1 MINEITGNIVNQLGG
16 GSGIDTRSLV
26 DQLVELERAPTEN
39 RLDRREERLEA
50 QISDLGQLRSTIDD
64 LQAAVEPLANKD
76 VFNAKSVAVPDT
88 NLLAINQIQPDA
100 VAGDFRLRV
109 DQVAQSQSLSSAG
122 FQSLDA
128 SVGEGSLTLRLGS
141 FSADLASFTP
151 DPDAQGATIEID
163 QSNNSLTG
171 LRDAINNA
179 GIGVQASIVGEEGN
193 FQLLVTGPTGATNEV
208 EITATEDP
216 VQPGLAAFNF
226 NETTQNLTQLQEGL
240 DAIVQVNGLQVT
252 RSSNNLT
259 DVIQGVD
266 IDLFNADPTEIINIS
281 ISDDKSVAEQSI
293 RDFVEA
299 FNNFVEKAEELTS
312 FNREDGTEGSL
323 RNDPTVRNLL
333 SSVRGAL
340 SGAVPGI
347 EGDFNVLASVG
358 IRTNR
363 DGTLQ
368 IVEDGNTGFRNAI
381 DNNFDKVRELFV
393 PTLGSSSAKIEPTGF
408 SSRTQPGSYQV
419 EITQEAAKGV
429 FNADPVT
436 AAFPLDTTGRDFSFE
451 LQVDGNT
458 SALIAIPEGRVFAS
472 GAELADELQSLINLD
487 AAIKDGNAKVNVSFD
502 AGTNS
507 LSFQSNRLGAAS
519 QVNFVSASAD
529 MANLGVT
536 AGTGTPGVDVVGTI
550 DGEEGF
556 GLGNVLLPP
565 LGSPAEGLSMTI
577 KPGASS
583 GEISFSRGFGA
594 RLTNLLDSFTRN
606 SGFIDRRENNIDRDL
621 RDIEDQRSDLDR
633 RIESFRARQEAQFRA
648 MEQIVRSLNN
658 TGDFLDGIENRLP
671 FTAQNN

>member
-26 DQLVELERAPTEN
+26 EELVKLERAPTEN
-39 RLDRREERLEA
+39 RLNRREERLEA
-50 QISDLGQLRSTIDD
+50 QISDLGQLRSTIDE

-76 VFNAKSVAVPDT
+76 VFNAKSVAVPET

-100 VAGDFRLRV
+100 IAGDFRVRV

-122 FQSLDA
+122 FDSLDA
-128 SVGEGSLTLRLGS
+128 PVGQGSLTLRLGS
-141 FSADLASFTP
+141 FDDALANFTP
-151 DPDAQGATIEID
+151 DPDAEGATIEID
-163 QSNNSLTG
+163 ESNNSLTG

-193 FQLLVTGPTGATNEV
+193 FQLLVTGPPGATSDV
-208 EITATEDP
+208 EITATEDAA
-216 VQPGLAAFNF
+216 QPGLNDFNF

-266 IDLFNADPTEIINIS
+266 IDLFNADPSEIINIS

-299 FNNFVEKAEELTS
+299 FNNFVEQAQELTS

-368 IVEDGNTGFRNAI
+368 IVEDGNTGLRNAI
-381 DNNFDKVRELFV
+381 DNNFEQLRELFV
-393 PTLGSSSAKIEPTGF
+393 PTTDSSSARIEPTGF

-419 EITQEAAKGV
+419 EITQQAAKGV
-429 FNADPVT
+429 FNANPVT
-436 AAFPLDTTGRDFSFE
+436 VGFPLDTTGQDFSFQIE
-451 LQVDGNT
+451 VDGNT
-458 SALIAIPEGRVFAS
+458 SATIAIPEGRVFNS

-487 AAIKDGNAKVNVSFD
+487 TNIRDGNAKVNVSFD
-502 AGTNS
+502 TDTNS
-507 LSFQSNRLGAAS
+507 LSFESNRFGAAS
-519 QVNFVSASAD
+519 QVNFTSASAD
-529 MANLGVT
+529 MADLGVT
-536 AGTGTPGVDVVGTI
+536 AGTGTPGVDVAGTV

-556 GLGNVLLPP
+556 GLGNVLLPA
-565 LGSPAEGLSMTI
+565 LGTPAEGLSMTI
-577 KPGASS
+577 KPGATS
-583 GEISFSRGFGA
+583 GEVSFSRGFGA
-594 RLTNLLDSFTRN
+594 RLTNLLNSFTRN
-606 SGFIDRRENNIDRDL
+606 SGFIDQRENNIDRDL
-621 RDIEDQRSDLDR
+621 RDIDDQRRDLDR
-633 RIESFRARQEAQFRA
+633 RIDSFRARQEAQFRV
-648 MEQIVRSLNN
+648 MEEIVRSLNS
-658 TGDFLDGIENRLP
+658 TGDFLEGLADRLP
-671 FTAQNN
+671 FTASNN